1 MYLYDKDNL
10 RYIDATVSMLR
21 DRIRTRHEMIW
32 KKLQAGKIEIGLDLD
47 VDQEDQ
53 LGCYYLCDTEL
64 EEVFWLS
71 ECDEGFYTIDGHVK
85 ILGREHLSE

>member
-21 DRIRTRHEMIW
+21 ERIRTRHKMIW

-53 LGCYYLCDTEL
+53 LGCYYLCDMEL

-71 ECDEGFYTIDGHVK
+71 ECDEGFYTIGSHVK